1 MTDVGC
7 FAAAGIGFT
16 LNAPEPLASVLAE
29 SLADLRV
36 ASVPTRSVALVV
48 TANSDGTF
56 DLHRGALPAGS
67 SLAPDRALHATLSM
81 VNETV
86 AAGWSAHHSAI
97 HAGVVDRGGIGVALI
112 GYSGFGKTTLAA
124 AAVQAGWGFVSDEL
138 GLVDQHHVAHAFHR
152 PLGLRRGGLLHLGLE
167 LPTDP
172 LFEVVRPW
180 RASALGPLAASTALR
195 CLVFL
200 GAPTDGSDVT
210 EVSPGS
216 ALARLLSNVHGAAGV
231 ERQVFRRL
239 EQLVRAVPAVQLPR
253 QGLREMVAVLDEL
266 LTSGVAQV
274 AASRG

>member
-86 AAGWSAHHSAI
+86 AAGWSAQHSAI

-231 ERQVFRRL
+231 EREVFRRL
-239 EQLVRAVPAVQLPR
+239 ERLVRAVPAVQLPR